1 MPSLQLTSHVLS
13 VAWDWALQLSAAR
26 WHRPTCIKT
35 QRHSTIKFS
44 LGFVRDFKTISLVH
58 HSIWRLTTSRW
69 FLFSAPRVLMSFQLE
84 SRGSTCIWCA
94 SNLLFFM
101 FLVRNYL
108 PHILSARRLPPC
120 IRSVDSPGQPTDEGS
135 RIVIS
140 AQLRKGILDQLHTG
154 HQGITKCHERARQ
167 ACGGLVSGGNW
178 SILSVAVLCA
188 AKNKSDLKG
197 PYPHR
202 ASMLPW
208 EVVATDLFV

>member
-1 MPSLQLTSHVLS
+1 
-13 VAWDWALQLSAAR
+13 
-26 WHRPTCIKT
+26 
-35 QRHSTIKFS
+35 
-44 LGFVRDFKTISLVH
+44 
-58 HSIWRLTTSRW
+58 
-69 FLFSAPRVLMSFQLE
+69 
-84 SRGSTCIWCA
+84 
-94 SNLLFFM
+94 M

-202 ASMLPW
+202 ASHAALRGSCHRPVCLERTTCCLWIICPGTLKLPASPQPLQ
-208 EVVATDLFV
+208 EKSSDSLNSLYAAHCTQ